1 MIEIPKNE
9 YVQPSEVREEVVQAI
24 CEAFIF
30 GIADGTYHPFSGSNN
45 GSRPAT
51 RYVAKPTRPGL
62 QSKWG
67 FKADSRMDETD
78 ISYKIRG
85 VEMKRAFEEL
95 IKAGYYMFKIWSYG
109 SWLGYVC
116 HRNPFY
122 YDDVRSERV
131 TEFTDRID

>member
-51 RYVAKPTRPGL
+51 QFVYKPTRKGL
-62 QSKWG
+62 QPKWG
-67 FKADSRMDETD
+67 FKSSRYLDPTD

-85 VEMKRAFEEL
+85 VEMKQAFQEL
-95 IKAGYYMFKIWSYG
+95 IKAGYYMFKIWRYG

-122 YDDVRSERV
+122 FNDVRSERV
-131 TEFTDRID
+131 ESFNERID